1 VNPMSD
7 KIGRFIPGMANVP
20 IAQTDDGRRTRELLR
35 TPGGLVTAKVQ
46 IGNVKVETEETK
58 VLPEN
63 AQLPG
68 LFPENP
74 YADDSPSP
82 ASISPADSLSG
93 KAHEPAPAP
102 EPIAHHAEIS
112 QVSQEYRR
120 WAEAFHNRPVD
131 EVEVQKV
138 KDLLAGK
145 PLAEA
150 QLSKMQ
156 PSFTQQDLDEASN
169 KLGELGLITCA
180 NWEGK
185 IFYRLPKHYSVEK
198 CKEALPAI
206 GKYAYLAKLL
216 NDELKTENGEG
227 LLKAVTGRIG
237 QLSLT
242 ERISL
247 TEGIW

>member
-1 VNPMSD
+1 MSH
-7 KIGRFIPGMANVP
+7 KIGSFIPGRANVP
-20 IAQTDDGRRTRELLR
+20 ITPTDEGRRTRELLR

-46 IGNVKVETEETK
+46 IGNEKVETDETK

-63 AQLPG
+63 AQLPS

-74 YADDSPSP
+74 YADDSLSP
-82 ASISPADSLSG
+82 ANISPADSFSG

-102 EPIAHHAEIS
+102 EHIAHHTEIP

-120 WAEAFHNRPVD
+120 WAEAFHNPQVN

-138 KDLLAGK
+138 RDLLAGK
-145 PLAEA
+145 PLVEA
-150 QLSKMQ
+150 QLPKMQ
-156 PSFTQQDLDEASN
+156 PSVTQQDLDEASN

-180 NWEGK
+180 NWEGR
-185 IFYRLPKHYSVEK
+185 IFYRLPSHYSVEQ

-206 GKYAYLAKLL
+206 EKYAFYAKLL
-216 NDELKTENGEG
+216 NDELKRENSEG